1 MQLTLSNTTD
11 GPVRIPKRPRPYA
24 ELIGSVTTERF
35 MELVSSGIGRLPADQ
50 YLHWDDMRYKPSPD
64 GFTSEEW
71 WLATKFARSSARHVL
86 PLKDKAG
93 LPFSFTDSGN
103 LYRQLHEIDQDGRG
117 QTAVPI
123 DDMAS
128 TGTRE
133 RYVMRSLVEEAI
145 TSSQLEGAA
154 TTRVI
159 AKELLRTGRSP
170 RDSSEQMIVNNYHAM
185 EFIRAR
191 SDDDLTTEMLLEL
204 QHLLTDKTLD
214 PSSVGRFRSP
224 SDDVHVVDMESNI
237 LHTPPDAAELEERM
251 AGMLTFANRADDEE
265 FVHPAIRAILLHFM
279 IGYDH
284 PFVDGNG
291 RTARALFY
299 WSMARSGYWLVEF
312 ISISEFIRKSYPSY
326 GRAYLFS
333 ENDDG
338 DLTYF
343 LYYNLRILKQ
353 CITALHVY
361 LARKVKERRKLE
373 TMFRESRLASYL
385 NHRQRALLGHML
397 KHPETAYTIEGHR
410 RSNNVSYHTARKDLD
425 DLAQVELLTR
435 TTRRGRKLFYRMN
448 PNFSE
453 NLQDMVAVLT

>member
-1 MQLTLSNTTD
+1 MRT
-11 GPVRIPKRPRPYA
+11 PKPPPPNA
-24 ELIGSVTTERF
+24 ELIASITTERLL
-35 MELVSSGIGRLPADQ
+35 EVVSSGIGRLPADD
-50 YLHWDDMRYKPSPD
+50 YLHWDNLRYRPPPD

-71 WLATKFARSSARHVL
+71 WLATKFARSSTRHVL

-103 LYRQLHEIDQDGRG
+103 LYRQLHEIDQDGSG
-117 QTAVPI
+117 HIEVAV

-185 EFIRAR
+185 EFIRAH
-191 SDDDLTTEMLLEL
+191 SHDDLTTEMLLEL
-204 QHLLTDKTLD
+204 QYLLTDKTLD
-214 PSSVGRFRSP
+214 PSSVGRFRSS
-224 SDDVHVVDMESNI
+224 SDDVHVVDMENNI
-237 LHTPPDAAELEERM
+237 LHTPPDAAELEERI
-251 AGMLTFANRADDEE
+251 AGLLAFANREDDEE
-265 FVHPAIRAILLHFM
+265 FVHPVIRAILLHFM

-299 WSMARSGYWLVEF
+299 WSMAKSGYWLVEF

-333 ENDDG
+333 ENDDN
-338 DLTYF
+338 DVTYF
-343 LYYNLRILKQ
+343 LQYNIGILRQ
-353 CITALHVY
+353 CIKALHVY
-361 LARKVKERRKLE
+361 LARKVKERKQLE
-373 TMFRESRLASYL
+373 HVFRESKLASHL
-385 NHRQRALLGHML
+385 NHRQKGLLGHML
-397 KHPETAYTIEGHR
+397 KNPETVYTIEGHR

-425 DLAQVELLTR
+425 DLAQVDLLTR

-448 PNFSE
+448 PNLSE
-453 NLQDMVAVLT
+453 NLQDIVTLLT